1 MYIDTCGHV
10 AWQIKHKTKHQN
22 NHTKG
27 ETQIPQPD
35 MRFAIQQRSKKR
47 GKSWKNHQNDKKYGN
62 SDDTQISRPD
72 LRFASRENSETT
84 QNGAGATPDKKP
96 HNPWRLS
103 PTRSDKAHRVNTHKR
118 IKGLW
123 PKTN

>member
-35 MRFAIQQRSKKR
+35 MRFAIQQRSKKTR
-47 GKSWKNHQNDKKYGN
+47 
-62 SDDTQISRPD
+62 QIMEKPPKRQEIRQQRRHAN
-72 LRFASRENSETT
+72 LQARFAFRQQRKQRNNTKWGRSHTRQKTT
-84 QNGAGATPDKKP
+84 Q
-96 HNPWRLS
+96 S
-103 PTRSDKAHRVNTHKR
+103 MEIVSDT
-118 IKGLW
+118 IG
-123 PKTN
+123 